1 MNPQALV
8 TSRLSVGFGLAIA
21 RNIPTAVSY
30 PLGSFLAQRL
40 TQRQGLALVEV
51 VKQNQLIVHGGKLTP
66 EELHQRVKDVFTYA
80 GRCFIDFYRNY
91 KNLEKLQ
98 DKVLIND
105 DLERLVRLSQ
115 DPTFGAFLV
124 VPHLS
129 SFDLMLLAAAAKGF
143 RAKVLTIGNPTG
155 GYKLQNDIRAT
166 SGLEIMPVSR
176 RAHVRAIDTLR
187 NGGFV
192 LSGIDRPIPEQK
204 RTLNFFGLPSPLPD
218 GHVRMALKAGVP
230 IMVAAV
236 HMNSDGLY
244 QLSLSEPIPMVRMTE
259 PRREIR
265 SNAENILQII
275 ESHILAHPTQWQ
287 MFYPVWPE
295 AKKTQG
301 AY

>member
-8 TSRLSVGFGLAIA
+8 TSRLSVGLGLAIG
-21 RNIPTAVSY
+21 RNMPTAVSY

-40 TQRQGLALVEV
+40 AQRQGFPLVQA
-51 VKQNQLIVHGGKLTP
+51 VKQNQLLIHGGKLSP
-66 EELHQRVKDVFTYA
+66 KELNQRVKDVFTHA

-98 DKVLIND
+98 DKVLVND
-105 DLERLVRLSQ
+105 DLERLVRLSH

-124 VPHLS
+124 VPHMS

-143 RAKVLTIGNPTG
+143 KAKVLTIGNPTG

-176 RAHVRAIDTLR
+176 RAHVKAIEPVR

-192 LSGIDRPIPEQK
+192 LSGIDRPIPEQA
-204 RTLNFFGLPSPLPD
+204 RTLNFFGLPSALPD

-236 HMNSDGLY
+236 HMNNDGLY
-244 QLSLSEPIPMVRMTE
+244 ELSLSEPIPMVRMVE
-259 PRREIR
+259 PKIEIR
-265 SNAENILQII
+265 SNAEIILQII
-275 ESHILAHPTQWQ
+275 ESHIRAHPTQWQ
-287 MFYPVWPE
+287 MFYPVWPT
-295 AKKTQG
+295 AKKAQG
-301 AY
+301 TY